1 MVQAVLVQK
10 ASFDEAPDHLGG
22 DASLLK
28 IGKHPPLVCVGDG
41 QGKGGFFLRLNRLG
55 ARGGRVP
62 GAASIELQQIVHRL
76 PEILA
81 AELLPLGPPQNRR
94 FCGERRS
101 KGANAVFAI
110 GGNGVE
116 RTLRRRDGVPASTV
130 GVPFPGSP
138 VLDADAVHLPGGVVP
153 AAHPPDAVAQVFQQ
167 IRQVC
172 PLGGSHLLVR
182 ETKGCVLFRVA
193 HLLIQNAKQPGGYS
207 DGSGYP
213 PGCLFDVV
221 LDCLTGPVICPAGFW
236 SWEIAS

>member
-1 MVQAVLVQK
+1 MVLNRGWGVVQHGQQVLLHV
-10 ASFDEAPDHLGG
+10 PHLG
-22 DASLLK
+22 
-28 IGKHPPLVCVGDG
+28 CV
-41 QGKGGFFLRLNRLG
+41 
-55 ARGGRVP
+55 
-62 GAASIELQQIVHRL
+62 
-76 PEILA
+76 
-81 AELLPLGPPQNRR
+81 
-94 FCGERRS
+94 
-101 KGANAVFAI
+101 
-110 GGNGVE
+110 
-116 RTLRRRDGVPASTV
+116 
-130 GVPFPGSP
+130 
-138 VLDADAVHLPGGVVP
+138 DADAVHLPGSVVP

-236 SWEIAS
+236 AWEIASGQSAAAQAGWSLSPPAASSIADSF